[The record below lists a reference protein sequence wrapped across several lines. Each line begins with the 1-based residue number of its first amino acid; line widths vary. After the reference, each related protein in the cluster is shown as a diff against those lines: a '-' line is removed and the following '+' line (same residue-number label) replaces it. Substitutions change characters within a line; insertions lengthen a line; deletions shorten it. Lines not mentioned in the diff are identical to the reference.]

1 MRRMHILAMSVLVAA
16 LAGSAVIVAAQ
27 DEAGVVTMTTPPDT
41 ATAELAPTAMSN
53 SWVAFAAGY
62 PDGDIYLVRDGSAA
76 QRISGADGEAVDQ
89 LCPTFSPDGTRLAYG
104 QATRTDDDGYT
115 DVGLVI
121 VDLTADGVVSTTT
134 TTALYGMAPFPNIF
148 GRPQARP
155 PCAIWSADGRWL
167 AFGAGSGLLTNDG
180 PVLTY
185 PEPEEIIR
193 QERAADEVWLL
204 DTETDELRRLP
215 AVSATDIE
223 WAPETNELYI
233 VDNFAISV
241 YSVATHETRTLA
253 GDSWDVTNI
262 AVSPD
267 GTTLAVQG
275 LKADEEQIIPRE
287 AFASVDLRLMDIKG
301 TGDGKRLVDR
311 GVITMDFGTMH
322 GIGPVWSPDGRF
334 IAYQRLCDY
343 TPDNLPC
350 SEQHEVVVVTVT
362 VNDNPPKFP
371 PWLVMDQLVI
381 PPPHIMSSSGTRQYW
396 YPYTVTWSSDSTTLL
411 YDAWEDSADS
421 RARLEAMDS
430 RARLEAELECCA
442 LLAVRVDGE
451 TPPINLYGAQP
462 PRGNDGFPP
471 VPLHS
476 WSPQQG

>member
-1 MRRMHILAMSVLVAA
+1 MRRKHMLAVSVLIAVM
-16 LAGSAVIVAAQ
+16 AGSAATVTAE
-27 DEAGVVTMTTPPDT
+27 DEAGLVTTTTPPDT
-41 ATAELAPTAMSN
+41 ATAEVAPTAMSN
-53 SWVAFAAGY
+53 SGVAFAAGY
-62 PDGDIYLVRDGSAA
+62 PNADIFLVRDGSAA
-76 QRISGADGEAVDQ
+76 QRIAGADGEAVDQ

-104 QATRTDDDGYT
+104 QATPIDDGGYT

-121 VDLTADGVVSTTT
+121 ADLTAEGAVSTTT
-134 TTALYGMAPFPNIF
+134 TTALDGMPPYPNSF
-148 GRPQARP
+148 RRPQARP

-167 AFGAGSGLLTNDG
+167 AFGAGAGLITNDG
-180 PVLTY
+180 PVQTY
-185 PEPEEIIR
+185 PRPEEIIR
-193 QERAADEVWLL
+193 QERAADEVWLF

-215 AVSATDIE
+215 FVSATDIE

-241 YSVATHETRTLA
+241 YSVATDETRELA

-262 AVSPD
+262 GVSPD
-267 GTTLAVQG
+267 GTTMAVQG
-275 LKADEEQIIPRE
+275 VKADEAQMFPRE
-287 AFASVDLRLMDIKG
+287 AFASVDLRLMDIEG
-301 TGDGKRLVDR
+301 TGDSKRLVDR
-311 GVITMDFGTMH
+311 GVIMTDFGTMH

-334 IAYQRLCDY
+334 IAFQRLCDY
-343 TPDNLPC
+343 TPDNLHC
-350 SEQHEVVVVTVT
+350 SEQHEVVVVT

-381 PPPHIMSSSGTRQYW
+381 PPPHIMSPSGTRQYW

-430 RARLEAELECCA
+430 RARLEAEMECCA

-451 TPPINLYGAQP
+451 TPPIVLYDAQL
-462 PRGNDGFPP
+462 PRGNAGFPH